1 MFSILYTGNNTK
13 MKWNETWFSISSSA
27 VIFQSSVITW
37 NASCRPPANTKPP
50 QTGFLLTQ
58 LALGLIIILWKCG
71 YFCNLHI
78 PNYFCYSNI
87 SLALMSQILYLNSVR
102 FLFFVPS
109 EDCSCKIHGLVGI
122 TRASRGWTYQ
132 VLHSLL
138 VFASFFSLFTSP
150 YGGVCWEKADKGNIH
165 VSYKNMRFWKCIF
178 VWYLWTRYQ
187 VKREMLTRT
196 IYTFLWIIP
205 HLKYCNL

>member
-1 MFSILYTGNNTK
+1 MLLGCTSSSFSFNTLFK
-13 MKWNETWFSISSSA
+13 LKQLLCFQFCIQGISLKWNESCFSISISA
-27 VIFQSSVITW
+27 VIFQSPVITW
-37 NASCRPPANTKPP
+37 NASCGPPANTKPQ

-71 YFCNLHI
+71 YFCNFHI

-109 EDCSCKIHGLVGI
+109 EDCSCKIHGLRVGI

-132 VLHSLL
+132 VHSLL
-138 VFASFFSLFTSP
+138 VFPLFSLVLS
-150 YGGVCWEKADKGNIH
+150 
-165 VSYKNMRFWKCIF
+165 S
-178 VWYLWTRYQ
+178 LWGRLLG
-187 VKREMLTRT
+187 ESGP
-196 IYTFLWIIP
+196 W
-205 HLKYCNL
+205 

>member
-1 MFSILYTGNNTK
+1 MRKQLLDFQFCIRGIALKSNEIPISIFSCNIPSPL
-13 MKWNETWFSISSSA
+13 
-27 VIFQSSVITW
+27 ITC
-37 NASCRPPANTKPP
+37 NASCSPPASTKPQ

-71 YFCNLHI
+71 YFCNFHI

-109 EDCSCKIHGLVGI
+109 EDCSCKIHGLRVGI

-132 VLHSLL
+132 AHSLL
-138 VFASFFSLFTSP
+138 VFPSFFPCSLLLMGASAGT
-150 YGGVCWEKADKGNIH
+150 K
-165 VSYKNMRFWKCIF
+165 
-178 VWYLWTRYQ
+178 
-187 VKREMLTRT
+187 
-196 IYTFLWIIP
+196 
-205 HLKYCNL
+205 

>member
-1 MFSILYTGNNTK
+1 
-13 MKWNETWFSISSSA
+13 MKPDFQSVFSA
-27 VIFQSSVITW
+27 VIFHSPLITW
-37 NASCRPPANTKPP
+37 KASCSPPANTKPQ

-71 YFCNLHI
+71 YFCNFHI

-109 EDCSCKIHGLVGI
+109 EDCSCKIHGLRVSI

-132 VLHSLL
+132 AHSLL
-138 VFASFFSLFTSP
+138 VFPSFFSPLVLFSLW
-150 YGGVCWEKADKGNIH
+150 GCLLGQSNIH
-165 VSYKNMRFWKCIF
+165 VSYKNIGLVEMHLCLISMDLVTKGTEEKKNAHQNGLYIF
-178 VWYLWTRYQ
+178 MNYSNPRLENCKMTW
-187 VKREMLTRT
+187 
-196 IYTFLWIIP
+196 
-205 HLKYCNL
+205 